1 MKSKVLRFLLS
12 LVIAFGIWL
21 FVVSVVSPE
30 SETTIQGIPVILDG
44 ENILADR
51 DLIIVSDKNF
61 TVDLKLFG
69 NRVDLKKLSASNIT
83 LRADLSQITTPGE
96 HNIRYSIVYPASIED
111 GNVDALERNPQ
122 HITLTIA
129 ERGWKDVPVKVKY
142 TGSVPTN
149 YVADR
154 QNPQFDHAMITVSGP
169 IEELEKVDHASI
181 SVDLNGKM
189 ETIVGSFRP
198 TLCTAN
204 GTPLNDTS
212 KLTMN
217 VNEVRATI
225 KILKIKQ
232 VPIVVEVIPGG
243 GLTAEDVR
251 VTTELK
257 NIVVSGN
264 DALLEA
270 LDQIVVGR
278 IDLSELMESTSME
291 FPITMPAGV
300 QNETGVTKVKAEVE
314 LLQVL
319 EIREFTLDRISL
331 VNRPGNRYVEKV
343 TKELTVKIRGTA
355 EALDNLKVEDIVVI
369 VDCSDVAE
377 IVNTTTRLNVV
388 IQMPDGTSAGVMGK
402 YTVIVNVSEMGTG
415 G

>member
-1 MKSKVLRFLLS
+1 MKSKVWRFLLS

>member
-181 SVDLNGKM
+181 SVDLNGKV

>member
-355 EALDNLKVEDIVVI
+355 EALDNRKVEDIVVI